1 MDIIGQKPGG
11 KKRKNKMK
19 RGLIFLFCALFV
31 LGGCHYTI
39 RSHEG
44 PKISAAQVQEIKL
57 GKTTETDLLSLL
69 GPPSKKEVKMDGSSV
84 LHYIYSQTETL
95 TLPGDIMLYGFL
107 EKDREEVF
115 EVTMKNGVVQSFHFI
130 RP

>member
-1 MDIIGQKPGG
+1 
-11 KKRKNKMK
+11 MK
-19 RGLIFLFCALFV
+19 RELIFLFCALFM

-44 PKISAAQVQEIKL
+44 AKISAAQVQEIKL

-84 LHYIYSQTETL
+84 LLYLYSQTETP
-95 TLPGDIMLYGFL
+95 TLPGGFILYGFL

-115 EVTMKNGVVQSFHFI
+115 EITMRNGVVQSFHFI
-130 RP
+130 KP